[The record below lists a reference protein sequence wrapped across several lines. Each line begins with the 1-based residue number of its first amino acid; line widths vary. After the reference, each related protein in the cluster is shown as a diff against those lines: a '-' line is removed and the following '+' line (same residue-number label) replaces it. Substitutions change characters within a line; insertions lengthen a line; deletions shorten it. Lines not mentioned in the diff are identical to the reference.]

1 MRQKIF
7 NMVYI
12 LALAAVLLTGVILLS
27 MEDFDR
33 VRAIEGDGTYLLH
46 LQELTPRETP
56 DILTVDDG
64 KIFVYYVDTELVN
77 AYSVSGD
84 FLYGLQFPD
93 YQNGRSD
100 MTCRDGLLYVDARG
114 SGIYV
119 FRGTELQCFEEQHYQ
134 NSAHK
139 ELGFVFTGEEDR
151 EDSGCTYYYV
161 EKENRIMRRG
171 GDAPETVIQFP
182 ERKLNEDVWMMLFTA
197 IVTVG
202 YLWSKKE
209 KLLFE

>member
-7 NMVYI
+7 NAVYK
-12 LALAAVLLTGVILLS
+12 LALVIVLLTGVILLS
-27 MEDFDR
+27 MEDFDQ

-46 LQELTPRETP
+46 SQELTPRETP
-56 DILTVDDG
+56 DILNVDDG
-64 KIFVYYVDTELVN
+64 KIFLYYIETELVN
-77 AYSVSGD
+77 AYSVSGE
-84 FLYGLQFPD
+84 FLYGIQFPD
-93 YQNGRSD
+93 YQNGVSD
-100 MTCRDGLLYVDARG
+100 MICHDGLLYVDARG

-119 FRGTELQCFEEQHYQ
+119 FRDKELLRFEEQHYQ

-139 ELGFVFTGEEDR
+139 ELGLVFTGEENH
-151 EDSGCTYYYV
+151 EDSGYTYYYV
-161 EKENRIMRRG
+161 KDENRIMRRG

-182 ERKLNEDVWMMLFTA
+182 ERKLNEFVWMMLFTA

-209 KLLFE
+209 NLPFE